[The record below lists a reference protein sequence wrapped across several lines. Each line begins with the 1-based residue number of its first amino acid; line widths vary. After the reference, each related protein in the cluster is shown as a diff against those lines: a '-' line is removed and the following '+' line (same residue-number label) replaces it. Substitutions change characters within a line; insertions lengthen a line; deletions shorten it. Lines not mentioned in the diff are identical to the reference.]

1 VDGFKGLQPTAV
13 LETSASCPPVHLPS
27 MPEPSAPARSDPIP
41 STSSQPAPRVLEN
54 PFGPKMRSSS
64 SSSLSKRPR
73 IMSPKALDA
82 LKAIVSQSKGFSPVA
97 STSSSTPFDLPL
109 NLSKS
114 KTASTGV
121 TSNPDLARMALL
133 SNFPNTTF
141 SISEA
146 SRLPTS
152 GFFREAASESQPEMS
167 QQVVANAVTLE
178 EISADE
184 REISSVFNFALLEP
198 RVELI
203 ELPSPEASHPDRS

>member
-1 VDGFKGLQPTAV
+1 MDGFKGLQPTAA
-13 LETSASCPPVHLPS
+13 LEVPASCPPVNLPS
-27 MPEPSAPARSDPIP
+27 MPEPSAPAMNDPIP
-41 STSSQPAPRVLEN
+41 STSSQSAPKVLDN
-54 PFGPKMRSSS
+54 PFSPKMRS

-73 IMSPKALDA
+73 VVSPKALDA
-82 LKAIVSQSKGFSPVA
+82 LKAVVSQSKGFSPVA

-121 TSNPDLARMALL
+121 SSNPDLVRMALL

-146 SRLPTS
+146 SRLPIC
-152 GFFREAASESQPEMS
+152 EAAIESQSETS
-167 QQVVANAVTLE
+167 QQVVASAVTLE
-178 EISADE
+178 EISANE

-198 RVELI
+198 RVELV
-203 ELPSPEASHPDRS
+203 ELPSPEASNPDES

>member
-1 VDGFKGLQPTAV
+1 MDGFKGLQPTAAS
-13 LETSASCPPVHLPS
+13 ETSASCPPVHLPS
-27 MPEPSAPARSDPIP
+27 MPEPSTPVGSDPIP
-41 STSSQPAPRVLEN
+41 STSSQSAPRVLEN
-54 PFGPKMRSSS
+54 PFCPKMRS

-73 IMSPKALDA
+73 VVSPKALDA

-114 KTASTGV
+114 KAASAV
-121 TSNPDLARMALL
+121 VSSNPDLARMAFL

-146 SRLPTS
+146 SRLPITGLYEETAS
-152 GFFREAASESQPEMS
+152 GSQLEIS
-167 QQVVANAVTLE
+167 QQVAANAVTLE

-184 REISSVFNFALLEP
+184 REISSVFNFALLKP
-198 RVELI
+198 RVELV
-203 ELPSPEASHPDRS
+203 ELPSPETSNPNKS